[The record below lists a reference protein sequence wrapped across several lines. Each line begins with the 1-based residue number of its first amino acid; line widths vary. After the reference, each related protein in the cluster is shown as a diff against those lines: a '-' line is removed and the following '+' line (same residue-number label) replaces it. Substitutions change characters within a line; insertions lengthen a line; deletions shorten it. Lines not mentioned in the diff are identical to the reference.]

1 MRITLNYFPQSPSI
15 PPKFQL

>member
-1 MRITLNYFPQSPSI
+1 MRITLNYFPQNPSI